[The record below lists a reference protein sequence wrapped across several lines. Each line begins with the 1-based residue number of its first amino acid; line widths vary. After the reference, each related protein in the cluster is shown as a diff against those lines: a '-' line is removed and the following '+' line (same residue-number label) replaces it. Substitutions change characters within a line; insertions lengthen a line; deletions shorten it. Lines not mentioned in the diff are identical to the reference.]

1 MFKSLSLKVIIFG
14 FIFTFFSSFGQSFFL
29 GLFNSSIRETLSI
42 THGQFGTIYA
52 SATLLSSLL
61 LIWVGKKIDDVNV
74 FKFAILVTILLSI
87 SCFFF
92 SKISSV
98 VFLFIGIFLMR
109 FSGQGMMSHTATTTI
124 SRYFTKSRGKA
135 LSVGWF
141 GLSSAEF
148 ILPVLIVFL
157 LTMTSWQNI
166 WLIISILVLF
176 FLPIASYILV
186 KNINLD
192 SRETSNEDDFK
203 EENIK
208 QWKRKEVI
216 KDYRFYIINMNMLAM
231 PWIATGTFV
240 YQSFISSSKGWGKY
254 VIAQSFMSYS
264 VLTVITLLISGFLV
278 DKFTSRKILIYMNI
292 PLFLSVL
299 VIIYFNSPISAF
311 VFLGLIGISNGLA
324 NLLGSSIWAEIYGV
338 KHIGSIKALTT
349 ALMVFATA
357 LGTALFGILI
367 DNGFTIEKIA
377 VVSGAYCVSNIYT
390 YINRIALLYK
400 KKTQSCKYI
409 KNT

>member
-14 FIFTFFSSFGQSFFL
+14 FIFTFFSSFGQSYFL
-29 GLFNSSIRETLSI
+29 GLFNLSIRETLSI
-42 THGQFGTIYA
+42 SHGEFGTIYA

-61 LIWVGKKIDDVNV
+61 LIWVGKKIDDINV
-74 FKFAILVTILLSI
+74 FKFAIFVTILLSI

-98 VFLFIGIFLMR
+98 ILLFFGIFLMR
-109 FSGQGMMSHTATTTI
+109 FSGQGMMSHTATTTV

-157 LTMTSWQNI
+157 LTLTTWQNI
-166 WLIISILVLF
+166 WLTISILVLI
-176 FLPIASYILV
+176 FLPISSYLLV

-192 SRETSNEDDFK
+192 SRETSNEDEFK
-203 EENIK
+203 DENIK

-231 PWIATGTFV
+231 PWIATGAFV
-240 YQSFISSSKGWGKY
+240 YQSFISSSKGWGQY

-278 DKFTSRKILIYMNI
+278 DKYTSRRLLIYMNI
-292 PLFLSVL
+292 PLLLSVL

-357 LGTALFGILI
+357 FGTALFGVLI
-367 DNGFTIEKIA
+367 DYGFTIEKIA
-377 VVSGAYCVSNIYT
+377 VVSGT
-390 YINRIALLYK
+390 YILLSIVLLFFIRK
-400 KKTQSCKYI
+400 KLNPTNI
-409 KNT
+409 